1 MTPLPTRASIIVV
14 NFNGRQHLERC
25 LRSVL
30 PTISSG
36 DEILVVDNGSTD
48 GSADWVQR
56 EFPSVRVVPSPI
68 NGGFGYG
75 CNLGARHAQGGYLVF
90 LNPDTAVEKGWL
102 EPLLA
107 ALDDRQVALATSLI
121 LLMDDPERVNTAGNN
136 VHFTGLALC
145 RGAGA
150 PLRAL
155 TEPADVAAVSGA
167 AFAVRR
173 SVWEMLGGLDESF
186 FVYVEDTDLSWRARL
201 AGYVCRWVSESVVY
215 HRYALRFGEG
225 KIFYQE
231 RNRYQMLLKT
241 LRWPTLLSLLP
252 ALLLTEGVTWGYV
265 LLYQPRRWAEKLRA
279 YLWVI
284 RHWRELMTRR
294 RAVQAIRRIR
304 DRDLLAVCIHR
315 LDYEQTGAGWVAHW
329 AHRLLDP
336 IFWILHRLVLLGVW
350 W

>member
-1 MTPLPTRASIIVV
+1 MTPLLTRASIIVV
-14 NFNGRQHLERC
+14 NYNGRQHLERC

-30 PTISSG
+30 PTISSR

-48 GSADWVQR
+48 GSADWVQQ
-56 EFPSVRVVPSPI
+56 EFPSIRVVRSPI

-75 CNLGARHAQGGYLVF
+75 CNLGVRHAQGGYLVF

-107 ALDDRQVALATSLI
+107 VLDDGPVALATALI

-136 VHFTGLALC
+136 VHFTGLAFC
-145 RGAGA
+145 RKAGA
-150 PLRAL
+150 PRWAL
-155 TEPADVAAVSGA
+155 AEPTDVAAISGA
-167 AFAVRR
+167 AFAIRR
-173 SVWEMLGGLDESF
+173 SIWEMLGGLDESF
-186 FVYVEDTDLSWRARL
+186 FLYVEDTDLSWRARL
-201 AGYVCRWVSESVVY
+201 AGYVCRWVPGSVVY
-215 HRYALRFGEG
+215 HRYALHFREG

-241 LRWPTLLSLLP
+241 LRWPTLLLLLP
-252 ALLLTEGVTWGYV
+252 ALLLAEGVTWGYV
-265 LLYQPRRWAEKLRA
+265 LIYQPRRWAEKLQA
-279 YLWVI
+279 YLWTI
-284 RHWRELMTRR
+284 CHWREVMARR

-304 DRDLLAVCIHR
+304 DRNLLAGCTHW
-315 LDYEQTGAGWVAHW
+315 LEYEQTGAGFVARW

-336 IFWILHRLVLLGVW
+336 MFWVLYRLVLLVVW